1 MARTFRVCL
10 VAIALAAFG
19 SAQAQGAATAE
30 SVADPAHPPSVDTI
44 IERYV
49 AARGGAGAWE
59 KLATFGW
66 TGHIETESQGGDPV
80 QFLMLFRRPNAT
92 RFEVIAKGQRSVRI
106 FDGKVGWKLL
116 PGGETGI
123 QQVAYSPDETTAALD
138 ASWIDGPLPGYAAKG
153 VSVTL
158 SGLEP
163 LGSRKAWRLSV
174 KLPSGAVQT
183 HWIDAQDYHELR
195 YERPA
200 RDAAGHPGVVTV
212 VLDDYQTIGGL
223 SLPMVIESHG
233 GNATAANRMVIEKI
247 SVNPS
252 VPADTFQRP
261 QVYTPRHGGVIVNTA
276 DPRFRGAAPVK

>member
-1 MARTFRVCL
+1 V
-10 VAIALAAFG
+10 
-19 SAQAQGAATAE
+19 ATAHAAD
-30 SVADPAHPPSVDTI
+30 VAQPADDPAHPPSVDTI
-44 IERYV
+44 IDRYV
-49 AARGGAGAWE
+49 VARGGAEAWA

-66 TGHIETESQGGDPV
+66 TGHIETEAQGGDPV

-116 PGGETGI
+116 PGGDTGI
-123 QQVAYSPDETTAALD
+123 QQAAYSPDETTAALD

-158 SGLEP
+158 KGLEP

-183 HWIDAQDYHELR
+183 HWIDTQDYHELR

-200 RDAAGHPGVVTV
+200 RDAAGHAGVVTV
-212 VLDDYQTIGGL
+212 ILDDYQTIGGL
-223 SLPMVIESHG
+223 TLPMVIESHG

-276 DPRFRGAAPVK
+276 DPRFRGGPAHN